1 MQRPNTR
8 TRFSKD
14 FRTDS
19 CETTGEFHGKIRNCA
34 GRDRRRYV
42 TNVTARAH
50 EPGERIFTRL
60 KSVEGPRSR
69 AADNRSGPTMFVR
82 SACLQRSTAAKRLS
96 TFDNRRIYRS
106 ICAGRVRRSN
116 SRGSRLAKRDETK
129 RNETR
134 QEGTLLTRRDPHTA
148 QREKERER
156 EEEERSV
163 GERADSSSLIA
174 RHVALLGDT
183 FRQIHSRPAS
193 ATFLRETL
201 ETRPRV
207 TAPRE
212 RERKLEALCPPQ
224 RTGSSEKIVEIYSSQ
239 CWTLTES
246 IAVDCFEDRADHRSP
261 ATLGPHNW

>member
-1 MQRPNTR
+1 MRPIT
-8 TRFSKD
+8 
-14 FRTDS
+14 
-19 CETTGEFHGKIRNCA
+19 
-34 GRDRRRYV
+34 
-42 TNVTARAH
+42 
-50 EPGERIFTRL
+50 
-60 KSVEGPRSR
+60 
-69 AADNRSGPTMFVR
+69 
-82 SACLQRSTAAKRLS
+82 
-96 TFDNRRIYRS
+96 
-106 ICAGRVRRSN
+106 GRVRRCLFARRVYNGAPPRNDYRRSTIEGFIVPFARVAFAVRIRGAHD
-116 SRGSRLAKRDETK
+116 SRNETK
-129 RNETR
+129 RNETKR
-134 QEGTLLTRRDPHTA
+134 GRRERSLHVAIHTRYTHCT
-148 QREKERER
+148 ERER
-156 EEEERSV
+156 EREGEERSV

>member
-1 MQRPNTR
+1 MRPIT
-8 TRFSKD
+8 
-14 FRTDS
+14 
-19 CETTGEFHGKIRNCA
+19 
-34 GRDRRRYV
+34 
-42 TNVTARAH
+42 
-50 EPGERIFTRL
+50 
-60 KSVEGPRSR
+60 
-69 AADNRSGPTMFVR
+69 
-82 SACLQRSTAAKRLS
+82 
-96 TFDNRRIYRS
+96 
-106 ICAGRVRRSN
+106 GRVRRCLFARRVYNGAPPRNDYRRSTIEGFIVPFARVAFAVRIRGAHD
-116 SRGSRLAKRDETK
+116 SRNETKRNETK

>member
-1 MQRPNTR
+1 MSTTEHRRETIIDVRQ
-8 TRFSKD
+8 SKD
-14 FRTDS
+14 LS
-19 CETTGEFHGKIRNCA
+19 FH
-34 GRDRRRYV
+34 
-42 TNVTARAH
+42 
-50 EPGERIFTRL
+50 L
-60 KSVEGPRSR
+60 
-69 AADNRSGPTMFVR
+69 
-82 SACLQRSTAAKRLS
+82 
-96 TFDNRRIYRS
+96 
-106 ICAGRVRRSN
+106 
-116 SRGSRLAKRDETK
+116 RGSRSPFEFAGLTTRETRRNETK
-129 RNETR
+129 RNEAGGNAPYTSR
-134 QEGTLLTRRDPHTA
+134 STHDPHTA
-148 QREKERER
+148 QRERKREG
-156 EEEERSV
+156 EERSV